1 MKSRILKL
9 AYIALGLFI
18 ASSVSLMAQEE
29 SAETETAAE
38 TPSDADTNIFDLIS
52 KGGLAM
58 IPLGLLSM
66 AGTGLVVY
74 NFMAVREKAF
84 LSVSEIEEIEPLIN
98 QLDIDGAK
106 QVCEDS
112 NSPAIN
118 IISAGLNRIVDGEMD
133 QAAID
138 RAVEDAAEEELSGAF
153 VLINYLSVI
162 GAIAPMVGLLGTVSG
177 MVKAFRSISTIGMGD
192 PSVLANNISEAL
204 ITTASGLIVAIP
216 ALLFYYYFKN
226 KYGKITSSVNRV
238 VGDVFFSLSQAV
250 RNARM

>member
-1 MKSRILKL
+1 MKSRITK
-9 AYIALGLFI
+9 IACLI
-18 ASSVSLMAQEE
+18 VSLAFVGLVQLSAQDIDAAAP
-29 SAETETAAE
+29 AE
-38 TPSDADTNIFDLIS
+38 DADTNIWDLIS

-58 IPLGLLSM
+58 VPLGLLSM
-66 AGTGLVVY
+66 AGTGLIVY

-84 LSVSEIEEIEPLIN
+84 LSVNEIEEIEPLLD
-98 QLDIDGAK
+98 QLDIEAAK
-106 QVCEDS
+106 EVCENS

-118 IISAGLNRIVDGEMD
+118 IIGAGLSRIVDGEMD
-133 QAAID
+133 QVAMD
-138 RAVEDAAEEELSGAF
+138 RAVEEASEEELSGAF

-226 KYGKITSSVNRV
+226 KYGKITSSVSRV
-238 VGDVFFSLSQAV
+238 VGDTFFRLSQAV
-250 RNARM
+250 RNAHR